1 MTAGPE
7 GLDRGLIEGS
17 TGGVRITKRRGE
29 PWISVPKL
37 DKLVEPENLTAIKD
51 EVARRWG
58 TIDLLDVL
66 LRSTGTSSA
75 TGSASIRS

>member
-1 MTAGPE
+1 MTAGLE

-37 DKLVEPENLTAIKD
+37 DKLVDPENLTAIKD
-51 EVARRWG
+51 R
-58 TIDLLDVL
+58 
-66 LRSTGTSSA
+66 
-75 TGSASIRS
+75 